1 MLMLPIA
8 AAADV
13 VAPAA
18 VDRILAKEELTF
30 VWVLQDDDDDED
42 AGVAEGDDVDE
53 LEEEEAGKNNLF
65 SKAMLF
71 FGWSFF

>member
-1 MLMLPIA
+1 MLMLPTA

-18 VDRILAKEELTF
+18 VDRILAKEELAF
-30 VWVLQDDDDDED
+30 VWVLQDDDDED
-42 AGVAEGDDVDE
+42 AGVAEEGDDVDE
-53 LEEEEAGKNNLF
+53 LEEEAGKNNLF